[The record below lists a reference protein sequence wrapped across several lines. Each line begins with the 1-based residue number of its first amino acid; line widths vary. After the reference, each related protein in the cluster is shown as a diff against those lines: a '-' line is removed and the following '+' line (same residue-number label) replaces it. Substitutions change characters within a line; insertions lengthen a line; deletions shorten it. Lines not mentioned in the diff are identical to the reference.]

1 MVSYQWESTI
11 KKMNKCKTLNLE
23 KKKKKVPDTIG
34 GGENKK

>member
-23 KKKKKVPDTIG
+23 KKKKVPDTIG